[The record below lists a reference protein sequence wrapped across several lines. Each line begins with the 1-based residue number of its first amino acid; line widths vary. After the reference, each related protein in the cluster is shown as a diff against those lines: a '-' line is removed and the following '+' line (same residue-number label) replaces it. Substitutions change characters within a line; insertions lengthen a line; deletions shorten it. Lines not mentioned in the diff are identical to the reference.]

1 MEWYAIRTQNNKEKS
16 VVEKLNL
23 ELDRSGLKSMVG
35 RCLIPTEK
43 ALFTKNG
50 KKYSREK
57 TVYPG
62 YIFVETNAV
71 GEVSNILRG
80 INGASGFVRTKS
92 GTIHPLKE
100 SEVNNLL
107 MVDDIKKEVNQAP
120 NFVLGDDVR
129 ITEGPFDSF
138 KGKVDQIDED
148 KHRVKVGVLI
158 FGRMTSIDL
167 TYDQV
172 ERIY

>member
-1 MEWYAIRTQNNKEKS
+1 MNWYAIRTQNNKEKS
-16 VVEKLNL
+16 VVEKLTL
-23 ELDRSGLKSMVG
+23 ELDKSNLKSIVG

-43 ALFTKNG
+43 AIFTKNG

-62 YIFVETNAV
+62 YIFLETSAV
-71 GEVSNILRG
+71 GEVSNILKS

-92 GTIHPLKE
+92 GDIHPLKE

-107 MVDDIKKEVNQAP
+107 MTDDVKKEVNQLP
-120 NFVLGDDVR
+120 DFKVGEDVK
-129 ITEGPFDSF
+129 ITEGPFDTF
-138 KGKVDQIDED
+138 KGKVDKIDED
-148 KHRVKVGVLI
+148 KHRIKVSVLI
-158 FGRMTSIDL
+158 FGRMTTIDL
-167 TYDQV
+167 NYDQV